1 LFVQVNHLVNFLQMR
16 IRKVSLCFSPVVKH
30 AYVTWGS
37 IRAISEST
45 SSCSLQTFSTF
56 SETYSAWYEP
66 NRDDVFLPLL
76 VGSWCLKMF
85 VLLHQVLWL
94 YYMIQHFVSSGK
106 QPNSGPKRL
115 RSNHQL
121 FKFKIVPPAEKSSVI
136 SSPWVVPSFD
146 DISNPPITKRRAG
159 EV

>member
-1 LFVQVNHLVNFLQMR
+1 MRMSHEVQSERFQKAQVVVLYRRFPHSPKR
-16 IRKVSLCFSPVVKH
+16 IQHDMSQWWH
-30 AYVTWGS
+30 
-37 IRAISEST
+37 
-45 SSCSLQTFSTF
+45 
-56 SETYSAWYEP
+56 
-66 NRDDVFLPLL
+66 RDDVFLPLL